1 MKIKIK
7 FSVFERTLSW
17 LLSVVMLFSVFSVIE
32 NSSIN
37 VEAAN
42 RSTSQN
48 GIELIKSFEGCRL
61 TAYKAVSTEQYY
73 TIGYG
78 HYGSDVYAGMTIT
91 QSQAE
96 DMLKNDLKKYEGYVN
111 TFLNNNGID
120 VNQNQ
125 FDALVSFTYNL

>member
-1 MKIKIK
+1 MKIKSK

-17 LLSVVMLFSVFSVIE
+17 LLSVVMLFGVFSVIE
-32 NSSIN
+32 NSLIN
-37 VEAAN
+37 VQTAN
-42 RSTSQN
+42 RSTSKN

-96 DMLKNDLKKYEGYVN
+96 DMLSNDLKKYEGYVN
-111 TFLNNNGID
+111 TFLN
-120 VNQNQ
+120 
-125 FDALVSFTYNL
+125 L